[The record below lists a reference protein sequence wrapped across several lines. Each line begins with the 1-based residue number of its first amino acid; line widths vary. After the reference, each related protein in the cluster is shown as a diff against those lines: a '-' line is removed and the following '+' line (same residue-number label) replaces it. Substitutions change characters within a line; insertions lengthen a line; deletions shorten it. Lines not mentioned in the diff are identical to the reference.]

1 MTESGQPQPLRVF
14 ITGASSGI
22 GEALARHYGGLGAT
36 LGVTGRR
43 ADRLREVVAP
53 LAAPC
58 ATYPVDVR
66 DAIAMQ
72 DAAADFMTRFGVPDI
87 VIANAGVSHG
97 TLTEYAADIEVFEEI
112 VDVNVFGMVRTF
124 QPFIEPMR
132 AARAGRLVGIASVA
146 GVRGLPGAAA
156 YSASKSAAITYLE
169 SLRVELGASGVRV
182 VCVMPGYID
191 TPMTRINPYPMPFLL
206 QADDAAARIAR
217 VIASGRAR
225 AVVPWQM
232 AIVARLLGWMPIWLY
247 DALFARAPRKP
258 RKPRKPK

>member
-1 MTESGQPQPLRVF
+1 MAEPGQSQPLRVF
-14 ITGASSGI
+14 ITGATSGI
-22 GEALARHYGGLGAT
+22 GEALAAHYGRLGAT
-36 LGVTGRR
+36 LGLTGRR
-43 ADRLREVVAP
+43 AERLREV
-53 LAAPC
+53 AASLPVPC

-72 DAAADFMTRFGVPDI
+72 QAAVDFMMRFGVPDI

-97 TLTEYAADIEVFEEI
+97 TLTEHAADIEVFEEI
-112 VDVNVFGMVRTF
+112 VDVNLFGVVRTF
-124 QPFIEPMR
+124 QPFIEAMR
-132 AARAGRLVGIASVA
+132 TARAGRLVGIASVA

-169 SLRVELGASGVRV
+169 SLRVELGTSGVRV

-247 DALFARAPRKP
+247 DVLFARAPRKP
-258 RKPRKPK
+258 RKGT